1 MTYYCELCIHRSY
14 TGGIVTDF
22 GLGDLE
28 SIYDWDLNISVLYY
42 IQTYCGTRQVIFSV
56 GFGDKVVGT

>member
-1 MTYYCELCIHRSY
+1 
-14 TGGIVTDF
+14 VTDF